1 MATNNLQIKISA
13 KNKTARAFRAVKA
26 GLGGIA
32 RAAFSMKTAVGAAA
46 GIAGIGFLVKR
57 SMNLTDELA
66 KSSRAIGVSVEAL
79 QRLRHAANLG
89 GMESKQLDKAV
100 QKLAINIAEVATG
113 TGEAKDAFE
122 QYGIAATNQD
132 GTLRNVGSVMGQV
145 ADVMQGMTN
154 QTARASLAYD
164 LFGARGAKMVNVLK
178 DGRAGLHAAM
188 LEADELG
195 LVMNAS
201 LVIGVEKANDAI
213 TRLTSYLANV
223 FHRVVATLA
232 PVIQDVTDALR
243 TWFELKID
251 KAGGPGELAKE
262 VARSVLGAA
271 KSIMGTTTAMVNSV
285 IGGINQLRLAFR
297 ALMSFLPESMGGL
310 PTLMDLLERKA
321 KVIDDIGRRNRLR
334 EKRSGAVPAVSDTL
348 QADLDAINKTI
359 ERREYL
365 QDNFQHIELVKPGS
379 GMAAIDRLLADL
391 NKVNTT
397 LPSTANTVDAGLAK
411 AVAEKAANEKAA
423 IDKAL
428 MDTKLRHAYG
438 YYTQMVELE
447 QKSIQDQAAANEERL
462 RQTYSLY
469 GAYRTLG
476 EKTQNIW
483 ENTADAIKD
492 AYDSMADSVTST
504 LTDLIVD
511 GGNWRDAMKGIIND
525 VYREFVRK
533 QISAPLVNAGSNLM
547 GDIFE
552 TILGT
557 RAMGGPVVGG
567 GNSYLVG
574 ESGPELFTPGQNGH
588 ITPNNQLGSQPVN
601 ITYNIKSWDSRDTM
615 ATLQKSAPQI
625 VGIIQEAFNKRGQRG
640 FA

>member
-32 RAAFSMKTAVGAAA
+32 RAAFSMKTAIGAAA
-46 GIAGIGFLVKR
+46 GIAGLGYLVKK
-57 SMNLTDELA
+57 SLDATDSLM
-66 KSSRAIGVSVEAL
+66 KTSRAIGVSVTEL
-79 QRLRHAANLG
+79 QRLRHAASLG
-89 GMESKQLDKAV
+89 GLESKQLDKAM
-100 QKLAINIAEVATG
+100 QKLAINIADVASG

-122 QYGIAATNQD
+122 KYGIKATNAD
-132 GTLRNVGSVMGQV
+132 GSTRAVT
-145 ADVMQGMTN
+145 DVLGDAAEALKTMTN
-154 QTARASLAYD
+154 ATDRASFVYD
-164 LFGARGAKMVNVLK
+164 LFGARGAKVINMLK
-178 DGRAGLHAAM
+178 DGKTAM
-188 LEADELG
+188 EAMKSEADSLG
-195 LVMNAS
+195 LVMNSA
-201 LVIGVEKANDAI
+201 LIEGVEKANDAI
-213 TRLTSYLANV
+213 TRLTAYMGNV

-243 TWFELKID
+243 GWVELKID

-262 VARSVLGAA
+262 VARSILSAA

-365 QDNFQHIELVKPGS
+365 QDNFQPIELVKPGS

-397 LPSTANTVDAGLAK
+397 LPSAANTVDAGLAK
-411 AVAEKAANEKAA
+411 AVAEKAAKEKAA

-438 YYTQMVELE
+438 YYRHIFHME
-447 QKSIQDQAAANEERL
+447 QKGIQEQAEANEEKM
-462 RQTYSLY
+462 RQAYSMY
-469 GAYRTLG
+469 GVYRTLG

-492 AYDSMADSVTST
+492 AYAAMADSVTST

-533 QISAPLVNAGSNLM
+533 QISAPLVSAGSDFM
-547 GDIFE
+547 GDFFE

-557 RAMGGPVVGG
+557 RAMGGPVGA
-567 GNSYLVG
+567 NKSFLVG

-588 ITPNNQLGSQPVN
+588 ITPNNQLGGQPVN
-601 ITYNIKSWDSRDTM
+601 VTYNIQSWDSRDTM